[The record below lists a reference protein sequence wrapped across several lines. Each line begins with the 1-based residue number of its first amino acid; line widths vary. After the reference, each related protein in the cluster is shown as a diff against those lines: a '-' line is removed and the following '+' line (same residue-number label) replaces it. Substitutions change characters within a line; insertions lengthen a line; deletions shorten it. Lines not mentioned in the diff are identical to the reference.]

1 MATKTTKQMA
11 TKQGLIDRLAE
22 SDKPAKA
29 TKHHRT
35 AAYEVKAAQ
44 ILSEIKESKGKATAV
59 SLEQQ
64 PSLMTRMV
72 AQGLVKVTGKVMKP
86 QRGRPAHT
94 YGLTDKG
101 RKMAAKAS

>member
-1 MATKTTKQMA
+1 MATKTTKTEA
-11 TKQGLIDRLAE
+11 A
-22 SDKPAKA
+22 AK
-29 TKHHRT
+29 TDKHHRT

-44 ILSEIKESKGKATAV
+44 ILKEIKESKGKATAV

-101 RKMAAKAS
+101 RKLAAKAS

>member
-1 MATKTTKQMA
+1 MATKTTKTEA
-11 TKQGLIDRLAE
+11 A
-22 SDKPAKA
+22 AK
-29 TKHHRT
+29 TDKHHRT
-35 AAYEVKAAQ
+35 AAYEARAADILKA
-44 ILSEIKESKGKATAV
+44 IKESKGKATAV

-101 RKMAAKAS
+101 RKLAAKAS

>member
-1 MATKTTKQMA
+1 MATKTTKTQ
-11 TKQGLIDRLAE
+11 TTD
-22 SDKPAKA
+22 
-29 TKHHRT
+29 KHHRT
-35 AAYEVKAAQ
+35 VAYEVRAADILKA
-44 ILSEIKESKGKATAV
+44 IKESKGKATAA

-72 AQGLVKVTGKVMKP
+72 GQGLVKVTGKVMKP

-101 RKMAAKAS
+101 RKLAAKATS

>member
-1 MATKTTKQMA
+1 MATKTKTTKTEA
-11 TKQGLIDRLAE
+11 A
-22 SDKPAKA
+22 AK
-29 TKHHRT
+29 TDKHHRT

-44 ILSEIKESKGKATAV
+44 ILSEIKASKGKATAV

-72 AQGLVKVTGKVMKP
+72 AQGLIKVTGKVMKP

-101 RKMAAKAS
+101 RKLAAKAS